1 MIRAAAKAEMMQCE
15 AAGVEWIEAEAAEGQ
30 SPKPPKFSMVAY
42 TGGPMMVGYYGA
54 PVAIDLAGLT
64 AGDTVPILLDHDR
77 SQIVGHADDIQTSAT
92 QLKLAGIVSGVGEAA
107 EQVKATAKN
116 GFPWKASIG
125 AWPDKMEFVGEG
137 VTTKV
142 NGKSL
147 TGPLYVARK
156 STLREVSFVAVP
168 ADGRTSARI
177 AATAA
182 KHGKEQSEMNFEQWV
197 ETMGLVLAEL
207 RDDQVAKLRT
217 KYDAE
222 VKAAAK
228 HEGTVEGQ
236 AKVKEP
242 TFDLSAVVLAYEK
255 HVAAVQAKAAG
266 YAGKID
272 KAKLDELQAKAGQD
286 AAELKAKALNE
297 EWPAVR
303 LEVELVK
310 AAAQSEISLIQAER
324 PKGPAIHS
332 STRDVSQ
339 SAIEAAF
346 CMAAGLQGV
355 EKAFDAK
362 TLEAAA
368 TYQRVEGASLQGLIL
383 AAAVA
388 NGYTGGARRIHRGNF
403 DQVMRAAF
411 IQAAAS
417 THTLTTLLT
426 TVGNKFLLEGFTTV
440 EQVWREISAT
450 RPVNDFK
457 SITSYRMLDDMV
469 FEEVGPDGGIKHGT
483 ASQESYTNQAK
494 TYA

>member
-1 MIRAAAKAEMMQCE
+1 VPSR
-15 AAGVEWIEAEAAEGQ
+15 
-30 SPKPPKFSMVAY
+30 PAY
-42 TGGPMMVGYYGA
+42 
-54 PVAIDLAGLT
+54 
-64 AGDTVPILLDHDR
+64 PI
-77 SQIVGHADDIQTSAT
+77 
-92 QLKLAGIVSGVGEAA
+92 
-107 EQVKATAKN
+107 
-116 GFPWKASIG
+116 
-125 AWPDKMEFVGEG
+125 
-137 VTTKV
+137 
-142 NGKSL
+142 
-147 TGPLYVARK
+147 
-156 STLREVSFVAVP
+156 
-168 ADGRTSARI
+168 
-177 AATAA
+177 
-182 KHGKEQSEMNFEQWV
+182 
-197 ETMGLVLAEL
+197 
-207 RDDQVAKLRT
+207 
-217 KYDAE
+217 
-222 VKAAAK
+222 
-228 HEGTVEGQ
+228 
-236 AKVKEP
+236 
-242 TFDLSAVVLAYEK
+242 
-255 HVAAVQAKAAG
+255 
-266 YAGKID
+266 
-272 KAKLDELQAKAGQD
+272 
-286 AAELKAKALNE
+286 AELKAKALNE

-310 AAAQSEISLIQAER
+310 AAAQSEIALIQAER

-494 TYA
+494 TYAKMFSLTRQDIINDDLGAFDTIRARIGRGSGIKLNQVFWAAFLDDSAFFTSARANLITNVLGEAGIAAANVALKSMTDGYGNPIDIGGQHIMLTGSTLNPTAKKWYVAQEMRDTTATTKYPTTNIYQNQYRPVESRYITSTITWYLLPVAAGDMAPMEVAFLDGVQSPTIESADADFDTLGVQFRGYFDFGVARKEWRASVKSAGTG